1 MISNAHVLPLT
12 VPLKQEPITRSVQL
26 PQLFL
31 SRPFHRPIMIHAVQ
45 ETQWVGIHDILNA
58 QGFAMHYRAVSKRS
72 ATCKFSN
79 VGESFTAKQKDRL
92 LSFLILNVI
101 EAKIFDHV
109 FLDGHN
115 V

>member
-1 MISNAHVLPLT
+1 MTYSM
-12 VPLKQEPITRSVQL
+12 LKGLQCIIERFQT
-26 PQLFL
+26 
-31 SRPFHRPIMIHAVQ
+31 
-45 ETQWVGIHDILNA
+45 
-58 QGFAMHYRAVSKRS
+58 RS
-72 ATCKFSN
+72 ATCKFSD